1 MQFLLD
7 VVFAALPEESRSWLE
22 SFVARAGR
30 RGVDLY
36 LVGGPVRDLALGRG
50 IRDVDL
56 LVESSQSKK
65 LESLLRKMQGDE
77 LKVVRHER
85 FGTWVLS
92 TPTFELDI
100 ATTRRESY
108 AAAGALPDVEPA
120 GLLEDL
126 ERRDFRVNALALP
139 LQPLRPAGSGGD
151 AGAPRGSK
159 RERVKV
165 LAPESALEDL
175 SGKRLGV
182 FHAQSFLDDPTRALR
197 AARLAPRLDFQLSR
211 ASKVALRDALRD
223 GAFGRVSGDRLR
235 REFEK
240 LFSDSVLGLDPAVA
254 LKRLASWHVLAAL
267 EPGLGL
273 PREVAAPL
281 RRLGRSLLRPSWR
294 LARHR
299 PWVAGLAVWLSAFP
313 PAMRR
318 RALVRLSVRGETK
331 QRIVDFPKR
340 RDGALKKLE
349 KTRGRGG
356 VDALLGDFDEET
368 LLALHACAN
377 PSVRRRIV
385 RWASEDRERRAPIAG
400 SDLIELGL
408 EGPAVGRALARVRA
422 AWLDSTIKSRQEA
435 LALARELAHR
445 AQRRKPTG
453 AIR

>member
-7 VVFAALPEESRSWLE
+7 VVFATLPEESRAWME
-22 SFVARAGR
+22 DFVARAGR
-30 RGVDLY
+30 AGVDLY
-36 LVGGPVRDLALGRG
+36 LVGGPVRDLALERG

-56 LVESSQSKK
+56 LVESSQGEK
-65 LESLLRKMQGDE
+65 LGSLLRKMQGDA
-77 LKVVRHER
+77 LKVVSHER

-92 TPTFELDI
+92 TATFKLDI
-100 ATTRRESY
+100 ATTRRETY
-108 AAAGALPDVEPA
+108 ATAGALPDVEPA

-139 LQPLRPAGSGGD
+139 LHPQRPAGSSGD
-151 AGAPRGSK
+151 RGAARGD
-159 RERVKV
+159 RRARVEV
-165 LAPESALEDL
+165 IAPELAIKDL
-175 SGKRLGV
+175 TAKRLDV
-182 FHAQSFLDDPTRALR
+182 IHAKSFHDDPTRALR
-197 AARLAPRLDFQLSR
+197 AARLAPRLGFQLSR
-211 ASKVALRDALRD
+211 ASKTALRGALRD

-240 LFSDSVLGLDPAVA
+240 LFSDSVLGLDPAAA
-254 LKRLASWHVLAAL
+254 LKHLGSWHVLGAL
-267 EPGLGL
+267 EPGLDL
-273 PREVAAPL
+273 PREVIAPL

-294 LARHR
+294 IVRHR
-299 PWVAGLAVWLSAFP
+299 PWVAGLALWLSPFP

-318 RALVRLSVRGETK
+318 RALARLSVRGETR

-356 VDALLGDFDEET
+356 VDALLGDFDEEM
-368 LLALHACAN
+368 LLALYASAN
-377 PSVRRRIV
+377 PSIRRRIV
-385 RWASEDRERRAPIAG
+385 RWASEDRVRRTPIAG

-422 AWLDSTIKSRQEA
+422 AWLDSTITSRQEA

-445 AQRRKPTG
+445 LQRRKPKR